1 MAKTVT
7 QNNKQVVL
15 DHYKS
20 TVSEM
25 DFAAIRQQLAPE
37 FVDHDSP
44 PGTPPGPEWV
54 MRHVTSFHGA
64 FPDIRV
70 EVQDVIAERDLVTV
84 RATWSG
90 THKGEYMGFPA
101 TNRQFRLKGIV
112 IWRVHEGQIVERWAC
127 LDRLGLLQQLGLTIT
142 LPVYDYQQHSAE
154 TGAAE

>member
-7 QNNKQVVL
+7 EKKQLVL

-25 DFAAIRQQLAPE
+25 DFAAVRQQLAPE

-44 PGTPPGPEWV
+44 PGPEWV
-54 MRHVTSFHGA
+54 VRHVTSFHAA
-64 FPDIRV
+64 FPDIQV
-70 EVQDVIAERDLVTV
+70 EVHELIAERELVAV

-101 TNRQFRLKGIV
+101 TYRQFRLKGIV
-112 IWRVHEGQIVERWAC
+112 IWRVHEGRIVERWAC
-127 LDRLGLLQQLGLTIT
+127 LERPWVIT
-142 LPVYDYQQHSAE
+142 ATRFDHHSAGLRLQ
-154 TGAAE
+154 TTLC